1 MLGMGEGYQISD
13 ISDQRLAIS
22 DQEGKR
28 RGTVT
33 QRSQRK
39 NTEGTEK
46 RREPKTHPYKARV
59 GHPARG

>member
-22 DQEGKR
+22 DQEARR

-33 QRSQRK
+33 RRSQRK

-46 RREPKTHPYKARV
+46 SRKPKRKRDSSLRRLRSE
-59 GHPARG
+59 